1 MQRYQPPLPDDTL
14 RKSGC
19 YPGPAVQRPADKDCA
34 NLGRKKKDSTYA
46 RYQEKY
52 IQNKNILILI
62 MGTKA

>member
-1 MQRYQPPLPDDTL
+1 MTL
-14 RKSGC
+14 SENQDAILDQQC
-19 YPGPAVQRPADKDCA
+19 KDQLTRTA
-34 NLGRKKKDSTYA
+34 QIWGEKKKDFTYA